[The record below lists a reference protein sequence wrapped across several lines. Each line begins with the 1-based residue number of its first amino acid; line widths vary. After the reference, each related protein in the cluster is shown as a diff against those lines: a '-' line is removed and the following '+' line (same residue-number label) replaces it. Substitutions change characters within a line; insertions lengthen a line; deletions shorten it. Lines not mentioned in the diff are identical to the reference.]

1 MQHFWVSYPNE
12 GHKLLTG
19 VFIRTV
25 KEKDAISTVIMWQVW
40 CKAGMVCEMY
50 EGGVSPAM
58 SMRTHAMADGIA
70 SYIPTCQGRCKAA
83 GLTVIFQNSVNST
96 FYQNND
102 RRFTY
107 PDFWLLIIKSGTHCM
122 LFWPINKRRSAR
134 ITALIPENTH
144 RNKKRWM
151 HFKKTS
157 EKQADFVDLYRR
169 I

>member
-25 KEKDAISTVIMWQVW
+25 KEKDAISTVIMWHVW

-70 SYIPTCQGRCKAA
+70 SYILTCQGRCKAA
-83 GLTVIFQNSVNST
+83 GLTFIFQNSVNST
-96 FYQNND
+96 FYQNLSSKSNVYQWQTFHLS
-102 RRFTY
+102 R
-107 PDFWLLIIKSGTHCM
+107 LLTID
-122 LFWPINKRRSAR
+122 NKVWYTLHVILAY
-134 ITALIPENTH
+134 
-144 RNKKRWM
+144 
-151 HFKKTS
+151 
-157 EKQADFVDLYRR
+157 KQTEECKNYCSDPREHT
-169 I
+169 